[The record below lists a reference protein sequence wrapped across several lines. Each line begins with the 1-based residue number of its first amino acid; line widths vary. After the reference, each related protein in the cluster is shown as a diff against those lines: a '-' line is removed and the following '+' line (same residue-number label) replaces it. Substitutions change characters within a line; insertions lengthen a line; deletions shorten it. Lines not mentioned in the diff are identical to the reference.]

1 MISVYISDQLVGP
14 GFSEMKQWAE
24 EHCKSFSTM
33 NIVDVSDVS
42 LYYDY
47 VAEFTFTDE
56 RDETLF
62 TMRWS

>member
-1 MISVYISDQLVGP
+1 MISVYISEKLVGP

-24 EHCKSFSTM
+24 EHCNSFGTM
-33 NIVDVSDVS
+33 DIVDVSDVS
-42 LYYDY
+42 PYYDY
-47 VAEFTFTDE
+47 VAEFTFGDA